1 MACYGIPRRELLMRK
16 LILMV
21 VLALVG
27 FACADGV
34 GEMLTDAGDMLA
46 DGSVPDAGADFE
58 VTCDKQAPHPT
69 QEGWIAHW
77 AEFEIANPGQTEI
90 TYCWRP
96 AEGPPYYGQ
105 VTCNRFAA
113 AWVRGTN
120 TSIFSC
126 GQTIDGVWSGKP
138 VSITVHD

>member
-1 MACYGIPRRELLMRK
+1 MRK
-16 LILMV
+16 LLLVV

-58 VTCDKQAPHPT
+58 VTCNREAPHPT
-69 QEGWIAHW
+69 VEEWIVHW

-90 TYCWRP
+90 TWCWQQ
-96 AEGPPYYGQ
+96 AEGVPYDGA
-105 VTCNRFAA
+105 VTCQRVIAP
-113 AWVRGTN
+113 WVRGTN
-120 TSIFSC
+120 TSIFGC
-126 GQTIDGVWSGKP
+126 GTTIDGVWTGAP
-138 VSITVHD
+138 ISITVHD